1 MPTHPQQMVEESVIE
16 IFRRAS
22 DSGRRF
28 KDITTNENIM
38 AYLKQELQLDFSRAL
53 NKMLFDFSVRIMI
66 LIYRY

>member
-1 MPTHPQQMVEESVIE
+1 MPTHPQQMAEESVIE
-16 IFRRAS
+16 IFKRAS

-28 KDITTNENIM
+28 KTITTNENIM
-38 AYLKQELQLDFSRAL
+38 AYLKQELQMDFSRAL